1 MWPPVTRFAIA
12 FTAGLWTAVLFSF
25 PPVVTLFVAIAIV
38 GLGYRLGWRH
48 RIVGAVL
55 VGAALGAAAARRD
68 QLSCAQQ
75 WRPGRHAAVV
85 RVHDAPGARG
95 SATGTVL
102 HAPEGC
108 AGDIRLRLDS
118 AAVPSGA
125 TVVLV
130 GEVRANGWL
139 RVRHFR
145 RLPWAARWRFRIRD
159 TVGRRIHDLYGR
171 RAPLVEA
178 MVLGRRADL
187 DPDVREQFIGGGLA
201 HLLAI
206 SGLHV
211 GIITAWLRWLVG
223 MIAGP
228 RAGWQVSALAAWLY
242 VALLGFPAPATRAA
256 TFIALAT
263 LGRMRERRPPSSA
276 VIAVSV
282 LVVLSFDP
290 NAVRSVGAWLSVA
303 AVAGSS
309 LAPRIARLDRR
320 GSKLARLAV
329 VSLGATLATAPI
341 TAYSFG
347 SVAPIGVVANLVA
360 VPLAGVAV
368 PAVFASL
375 FAGAFMAVGAG
386 LALTLLERVARLAAH
401 VPWGH
406 LEGDPGWAFAVP
418 WIGLLGV
425 VLWATWRRPS
435 FGTTRRRLALALA
448 LSSWGLVAWPA
459 AAGDRDNGR
468 LAIHVLAVG
477 QGDAMALRTPRGR
490 WILIDGGPRFGQ
502 SDAGRSTVLPFL
514 RRRGVRRLD
523 AVFVSHG
530 DADHLGGLPTVIEH
544 TEPALVIEP
553 GQALGT
559 ALYMEFLGVVDAA
572 AGEWRVARAGDTVV
586 IDSVTI
592 AVLHPSAEWMSRQ
605 ISANENSLILH
616 VRYGNFD
623 ALFTGDAG
631 WPAESALATSL
642 PRVDLLKVGHHGSAG
657 STSNVLLDAVRPKV
671 AVISVGSNRF
681 GHPTRSVLRRLQ
693 ENRVA
698 LYRTDQGG
706 TVTIRTDGSYFEVVQ
721 GQSISLTE
729 RVRCVF
735 AMWSRSSGS
744 SSSSS
749 VCTPKRRE
757 SFQTFSTTSP

>member
-12 FTAGLWTAVLFSF
+12 FTAGLWTAVFFSF
-25 PPVVTLFVAIAIV
+25 PPVATLVVAIAIV
-38 GLGYRLGWRH
+38 ALGCRLGWRH

-55 VGAALGAAAARRD
+55 AGAALGAAAAQRD
-68 QLSCAQQ
+68 RLSCAQQ

-85 RVHDAPGARG
+85 RIHDAPGARG

-102 HAPEGC
+102 HTPEGC

-118 AAVPSGA
+118 AVVPSGA

-145 RLPWAARWRFRIRD
+145 RLRRAARWRFRIRD
-159 TVGRRIHDLYGR
+159 IVGRRIHDLYGQ

-187 DPDVREQFIGGGLA
+187 DPEVREQFIDGGLA

-211 GIITAWLRWLVG
+211 GIITAWLRLIVG
-223 MIAGP
+223 TIAGA
-228 RAGWQVSALAAWLY
+228 RAGWHVSALAAWLY

-263 LGRMRERRPPSSA
+263 VGRMRERRPPSSA

-282 LVVLSFDP
+282 LVILSFDP
-290 NAVRSVGAWLSVA
+290 NAVRSVGAWLSLA
-303 AVAGSS
+303 AVAGAS
-309 LAPRIARLDRR
+309 LAPRIARLDRG
-320 GSKLARLAV
+320 GSKLSRLAV

-386 LALTLLERVARLAAH
+386 LTLTLLERVARWAGH

-406 LEGDPGWAFAVP
+406 LEGEPGWPFAMP

-435 FGTTRRRLALALA
+435 FGTTRRRLALAVA

-459 AAGDRDNGR
+459 AGGGDDGL

-477 QGDAMALRTPRGR
+477 QGDAIALRTPRGR
-490 WILIDGGPRFGQ
+490 WILVDGGPRLGQ

-544 TEPALVIEP
+544 TAPALVVEP

-605 ISANENSLILH
+605 VSANENSLILH
-616 VRYGNFD
+616 VRYRNFD

-642 PRVDLLKVGHHGSAG
+642 PPVDLLKVGHHGSAG
-657 STSNVLLDAVRPKV
+657 STSNVLLDAVRPKA

-693 ENRVA
+693 ENRVV

-706 TVTIRTDGSYFEVVQ
+706 TVTIRTNGSYFEVVQ
-721 GQSISLTE
+721 GQSISVME

-735 AMWSRSSGS
+735 PMWSRSSDLS
-744 SSSSS
+744 SNKSACTRTPRVSS
-749 VCTPKRRE
+749 R
-757 SFQTFSTTSP
+757 TFSTTSR

>member
-12 FTAGLWTAVLFSF
+12 FTAGLWTAVFFSF
-25 PPVVTLFVAIAIV
+25 PPFATLVVAIAMV
-38 GLGYRLGWRH
+38 GLGCRLGWRH
-48 RIVGAVL
+48 RIIGAAL
-55 VGAALGAAAARRD
+55 AGAALGAVAAQRD

-75 WRPGRHAAVV
+75 WGPGRHAAIV
-85 RVHDAPGARG
+85 RIHDAPGARG

-102 HAPEGC
+102 HTPEGC
-108 AGDIRLRLDS
+108 VGDIRLRLDS

-125 TVVLV
+125 TLVLV
-130 GEVRANGWL
+130 GEVRANGWM

-145 RLPWAARWRFRIRD
+145 RLRRAAPWRFRIRD
-159 TVGRRIHDLYGR
+159 IVGRRIHNLYGP

-187 DPDVREQFIGGGLA
+187 DLDVREQFIGGGLA

-211 GIITAWLRWLVG
+211 GIIAAWIRLLVS
-223 MIAGP
+223 MVAGP
-228 RAGWQVSALAAWLY
+228 RAGWQVSALVAWLY

-256 TFIALAT
+256 TFIALTT

-282 LVVLSFDP
+282 LVILSFDP

-303 AVAGSS
+303 AVVGSS

-320 GSKLARLAV
+320 ASKGARLVV

-386 LALTLLERVARLAAH
+386 LALTMLERVARLAAQ

-406 LEGDPGWAFAVP
+406 LESEPGWPFAVP
-418 WIGLLGV
+418 WLGLLGV
-425 VLWATWRRPS
+425 VLWATWRGS
-435 FGTTRRRLALALA
+435 SADTTRRRLAMAVA
-448 LSSWGLVAWPA
+448 LSSWGLVAWPTG
-459 AAGDRDNGR
+459 AGDDGR

-477 QGDAMALRTPRGR
+477 QGDAIALRTPRGR

-502 SDAGRSTVLPFL
+502 RDAGRSTVLPFL

-544 TEPALVIEP
+544 TKPALVVEP
-553 GQALGT
+553 GQPLGT

-605 ISANENSLILH
+605 VSANENSLILH
-616 VRYGNFD
+616 IRYGNFD

-657 STSNVLLDAVRPKV
+657 STSNVLLDAVRPKA

-681 GHPTRSVLRRLQ
+681 GHPTSSVLRRLQ
-693 ENRVA
+693 TNRVV

-706 TVTIRTDGSYFEVVQ
+706 TVTIRTNGSYFEVVQ
-721 GQSISLTE
+721 GESISITE
-729 RVRCVF
+729 RIGCLF
-735 AMWSRSSGS
+735 PMWSRSNGS
-744 SSSSS
+744 SSSRN

-757 SFQTFSTTSP
+757 SFRIFSTTSP